1 MLFRSKL
8 EDLDTSGLNIC
19 CNDMKDLL
27 SVDKEGWKNEL
38 ADISQYYE
46 KFGDRLPEA
55 LKKEL
60 EALRSRLEKS

>member
-1 MLFRSKL
+1 
-8 EDLDTSGLNIC
+8 
-19 CNDMKDLL
+19 MKELL

-46 KFGDRLPEA
+46 KFGGRLPEA

-60 EALRSRLEKS
+60 EDLRSRLEKN